1 MSNKPRVLFV
11 DDDLRLLQAFAAA
24 LDDQFAVETAIG
36 GQAGLRKMREHADL
50 AVVVSDLG
58 MPQMDGATF
67 LHESMQQSP
76 TATRIL
82 LTGLGGIDGAKN
94 AVNKGQIFRFL
105 TKPCPLDQ
113 LRQALED
120 GVEHHRLM
128 QAERTLMQETLIE
141 CIAALM
147 EVLAITNPIAFGR
160 SQRVKSVVQE
170 LANRLECSGFWQL
183 EGAALLS
190 QIGYFA
196 VDAQLAEKIYYG
208 RPLSPEEQSC
218 AAAVPRHARRLLEH
232 IPRLEPVLQILAAL
246 EWTDAQL
253 VRAGERM
260 VGLGARILCAA
271 LEYDMQTIKGTERL
285 EILDAMRDHEA
296 RYGARVLDALADFAG
311 AAAQAQEL
319 LHISLRHAMPGMR
332 LRQEIRSSTG
342 ALLVPI
348 GIEISAH
355 LIDRLAQ
362 IAPDLLDQPVRVA
375 PAPKD

>member
-160 SQRVKSVVQE
+160 AQRVKSVVQE

-319 LHISLRHAMPGMR
+319 LHISLRHATPGMR

>member
-24 LDDQFAVETAIG
+24 LGDQFAVETAIG

-160 SQRVKSVVQE
+160 AQRVKSVVQE

-319 LHISLRHAMPGMR
+319 LHISLRHATPGMR

>member
-160 SQRVKSVVQE
+160 AQRVKSVVQE
-170 LANRLECSGFWQL
+170 LANRLDCGGFWQL

-319 LHISLRHAMPGMR
+319 LHISLRHATPGMR

-362 IAPDLLDQPVRVA
+362 IAPDLLYQPVRVA